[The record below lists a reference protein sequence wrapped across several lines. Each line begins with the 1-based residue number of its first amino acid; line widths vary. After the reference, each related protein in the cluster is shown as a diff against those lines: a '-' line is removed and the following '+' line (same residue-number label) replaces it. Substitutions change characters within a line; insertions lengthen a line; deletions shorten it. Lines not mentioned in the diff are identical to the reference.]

1 MAQSG
6 VSTIDALIEDL
17 NAPPIVNTGGDRPA
31 VAIIQDLLRAHGV
44 SGMPRQG
51 DAAHGSFGPV
61 TIAAVRNFQQAN
73 GLPVVPAGNP
83 QAASVDATTLRTLAT
98 APTETS
104 ANPTASRGYLTLTL
118 DFPFTGMLRVMSI
131 TTEFEGGGRFAAQNR
146 NTDRAGLSYGLIQWA
161 QRPGRL
167 HDIVSAFA
175 TEEPQLF
182 ASIFG
187 DGDANLAQRMVAHTN
202 RANGGVNATNGTT
215 TDPAF
220 NLITNPWT
228 GRFSQAALAPALQRV
243 QVRTALAAF
252 NRSFQFF
259 QGFATGITSER
270 AVAFMLDVANQH
282 GDAGAR
288 NIFRTVNQAQPNLSG
303 AQLLTALANESVRRV
318 AGQFGANSPEAR
330 STRNRRDAFRLTPLL
345 SDSTFDPT

>member
-17 NAPPIVNTGGDRPA
+17 SAPPIVNTGGDRSA
-31 VAIIQDLLRAHGV
+31 VAIVQDLLRAHGV

-51 DAAHGSFGPV
+51 DAAHGSFGP
-61 TIAAVRNFQQAN
+61 TTTAAVRNFQQAHS
-73 GLPVVPAGNP
+73 LPVVPPGNP
-83 QAASVDATTLRTLAT
+83 QVATVDGPTLRTLAT
-98 APTETS
+98 VPTETN

-131 TTEFEGGGRFAAQNR
+131 TTEFEGGGRFTAQNR

-167 HDIVSAFA
+167 RDIVSAFQ

-187 DGDANLAQRMVAHTN
+187 DGDANLAQRLVAHTKK
-202 RANGGVNATNGTT
+202 ANGGVNVNGTT

-220 NLITNPWT
+220 NLISNPWT
-228 GRFSQAALAPALQRV
+228 GRFHRAALTAALQKV

-252 NRSFQFF
+252 NKSFEFL
-259 QGFATGITSER
+259 QGFASGITSER

-282 GDAGAR
+282 GDGGAR

-303 AQLLTALANESVRRV
+303 AELLAALANESVRRV

-345 SDSTFDPT
+345 SDADFDPA

>member
-6 VSTIDALIEDL
+6 VSTIDALIEDMS
-17 NAPPIVNTGGDRPA
+17 APPIVNTGGDRPA
-31 VAIIQDLLRAHGV
+31 VAVVQDLLRAHGV
-44 SGMPRQG
+44 NGMPRQG
-51 DAAHGSFGPV
+51 NATHGSFGPV
-61 TIAAVRNFQQAN
+61 TIAAVRNFQQTHS
-73 GLPVVPAGNP
+73 LPVVPPDNS
-83 QAASVDATTLRTLAT
+83 QAATVDAATLKTLA
-98 APTETS
+98 AVPTEAN

-167 HDIVSAFA
+167 HDIVSAFQ

-182 ASIFG
+182 ASVFG

-202 RANGGVNATNGTT
+202 RPNGGVNANGTT
-215 TDPAF
+215 TNPAF
-220 NLITNPWT
+220 NLISNPWT
-228 GRFSQAALAPALQRV
+228 GRFSQAALAPALQKV

-252 NRSFQFF
+252 NGSFEFL
-259 QGFATGITSER
+259 QGFAGGIIISER
-270 AVAFMLDVANQH
+270 GVAFMLDVANQH
-282 GDAGAR
+282 GDGGAR
-288 NIFRTVNQAQPNLSG
+288 SIFRTVRQAQPNLSG
-303 AQLLTALANESVRRV
+303 ADLLTALANESVRRV
-318 AGQFGANSPEAR
+318 AAQFGANSPEAR

-345 SDSTFDPT
+345 SDTIFDPA